1 MKEISLLCEANPIR
15 SAHDASPVTF
25 WVSLPSDPFCPLS
38 SRWLQSSALGKWGLR
53 CGSWLAVTSSRLIYS
68 SALHSPLCITVLKLS
83 CLESP
88 LGTLQGDLPS
98 VDSLNM
104 IQSFTL
110 QTRGFCAARTRFV
123 QRLLGNNPSSCSC
136 ICVSISPGCDFTLA
150 FFDDS
155 LPLPAL

>member
-1 MKEISLLCEANPIR
+1 MMPPQSLSECLYPQTPFVPCL
-15 SAHDASPVTF
+15 PVGF
-25 WVSLPSDPFCPLS
+25 KAQLS
-38 SRWLQSSALGKWGLR
+38 ESGAGLR
-53 CGSWLAVTSSRLIYS
+53 CGSWLDVTSSRLIYS

-110 QTRGFCAARTRFV
+110 QTRGFYAARTRFV
-123 QRLLGNNPSSCSC
+123 QLLLGNNPSSCSC